1 MENLPPLHGEHNP
14 ILTDSTPTLNTTTLN
29 TTTLTDPTMNPIP
42 PIPQVVTQIV
52 HHDSSTASIGIKL
65 NGANYGV
72 WSQIV
77 EMFVAGKDKLGYLF
91 GSNPQ
96 PPIDDPAFTKW
107 RTENA
112 IVKGWLINSM
122 EPNLIGYFLRL
133 PTAKEVWD
141 AVARTYYDGSDISQV
156 YDLTC
161 KASRMRQDGRPVETY
176 YSDLQSL
183 WQEID
188 YRRPNPMKCGTDIE
202 IFNKIVQTDR
212 VYTLLAGL
220 DEMFDKIRSD
230 ILRTEPL
237 PSVEQT
243 FAYVRREGMRQAV
256 MSTGGQLPSGAAM
269 VARPAMA
276 TQPATS
282 RSFISSPGP

>member
-1 MENLPPLHGEHNP
+1 
-14 ILTDSTPTLNTTTLN
+14 
-29 TTTLTDPTMNPIP
+29 
-42 PIPQVVTQIV
+42 
-52 HHDSSTASIGIKL
+52 
-65 NGANYGV
+65 
-72 WSQIV
+72 
-77 EMFVAGKDKLGYLF
+77 MFVVGKDKLGYLF

-112 IVKGWLINSM
+112 IMKGWLINSM
-122 EPNLIGYFLRL
+122 EPNLIGYSIQL
-133 PTAKEVWD
+133 PTTKEVWD
-141 AVARTYYDGSDISQV
+141 VVARTYYDSSDISQV

-161 KASRMRQDGRPVETY
+161 KASRMRQDGRPIETY

-188 YRRPNPMKCGTDIE
+188 YHRPNPMKCGTDIE

-220 DEMFDKIRSD
+220 DKMFGKIHSD
-230 ILRTEPL
+230 ILRTESL

-243 FAYVRREGMRQAV
+243 FAYLQKQQERDEQANIATF
-256 MSTGGQLPSGAAM
+256 MSQLSLISQDDPPTVSNSSDMSPESSGNCGYAFNMNSDATPSGWIIDSCAKDHMTYDPTNLACDT
-269 VARPAMA
+269 VPLRCNITNANGV
-276 TQPATS
+276 TS
-282 RSFISSPGP
+282 PFQTLNVTLAYSPRVTVFLIR